1 MTTRLP
7 QEVYEELGFTHEQ
20 FEKAMAMV
28 QELGSN
34 RAADRAM
41 GLSSGTVA
49 RWARAWL
56 LASRALEENPQA
68 DPREILA
75 GLKLSRR
82 TNLSGSPDMSPLAG
96 MSEPDSP
103 EALEA
108 LQAFRRGAGLVQ
120 NPQAGP
126 QSANQ
131 TGQTQDSQDLAGA
144 ADLGT
149 SNTAQSP
156 GSPTGTTAPMT
167 GLLDGLSARPRRV
180 QRLGASDPPTIPR
193 SLTGATDSAIPTR
206 GDERLGS
213 FNENVAD
220 RSSNDR
226 VGSPNGAS
234 LIDSGLIASLQAS
247 VDAIGRDLLKPD
259 AMAGLIDQ
267 VRRDIADLAQLTQQG
282 LASNDQQALTTQQRL
297 EALAQS
303 LGALSEM
310 SAQWARFDNQ
320 FGEGLKASLE
330 PANAILQQVIAQHA
344 GFASQIQ
351 QLQEG
356 QRQGLEQTDPNLLAN
371 RVDALI
377 GQVDLLARAADL
389 GLVREQLAS
398 LQQLLQSA
406 PLASSGGQLSSLG
419 NDSAQVQQL
428 VSAMDARLE
437 QHWASIQ
444 TRLEQIYA
452 QGSDSGAGL
461 RNELASKH
469 QVEMLRTELPA
480 QFSTLN
486 VRLEAMLNQQ
496 ADEIRLHARV
506 PAAVTE
512 RLQSQL
518 SDLSY
523 SIGRLL
529 DKGQDEAQ
537 AIIQETRQ
545 IFGETRQMLGDTKAR
560 VDQSRVEIDQ
570 HLNQIG
576 AQVNENLSQLGG
588 QFTQGLV
595 DVGRQIEQFDQRID
609 AAISAGLGQTQSL
622 FVETRSLFESSQ
634 RLIVERTADL
644 GLAREQINALQAL
657 LEQAAATAPR
667 ADDVHA
673 MQGRLQALDQQF
685 SQQIQQLAQLILER
699 SDAESLRGNQLQIAL
714 GGSIAAS
721 AQDLQSKVE
730 ESQSR
735 FGNALA
741 QTSQELLSRIEAL
754 GIQTSGGAEALSS
767 QVQRLDQQSASL
779 LSQLESRL
787 PETFGA
793 SFRDGL
799 DRLSGLVTSLIER
812 SNTDVGT
819 LLAELRQVLE
829 SSRNLLIERTEV
841 LVPALDRLGDLGAG
855 LGQLQ
860 QRLVAIEQGGER
872 EVSEAGAWRDE
883 VRSLLGQTQGLIVER
898 TAALDSAQQQ
908 AGGLAQSLDDLALR
922 LEARFQAGQAQ
933 LQEGAS
939 RGQGEI
945 QRLLDANRALL
956 IDRSEVLSG
965 AMAQLNDLRVP
976 LSALEQRF
984 EVLSQAQER
993 GFEQL
998 DQSLLAQRDQV
1009 QRSSERIQ
1017 ETLGDVRGGVQSLQS
1032 SFSLAQGQLA
1042 SLQSAFAEAAALG
1055 PQGSELHAIRDQL
1068 AQLHDQLARETQSLS
1083 VSIERVQTGSREQFV
1098 DLRDEV
1104 ATRMQFDLLKEDLPA
1119 QFSELSARIE
1129 AWFRRQAER
1138 SVEAEMRLPE
1148 SIVGKI
1154 QNSWEGLTYSI
1165 AEVVRRGLGDS
1176 AQLFTE
1182 AKALL
1187 ESSKTLIDERTDL
1200 LSLGITDVGSQLSQM
1215 DQKLGGVADRISALL
1230 GYLQRGGGEKLAV
1243 LMRDAE
1249 QKGLRIEQEQREVA
1263 EQQSRLLK
1271 DLRSELGSR
1280 LEQIQAG
1287 LQQPVDLL
1295 RQGLSSSSDALRGV
1309 IATGL
1314 DSVAVQLSSHQQAAS
1329 ERLAKLLDDV
1339 SLTAI
1344 RIEQGQQREAT
1355 VLRSDMGNLAR
1366 EINSDLQHTR
1376 DALQTNLSHSLSEVR
1391 EISVLQQRSLS
1402 EILSQLQ
1409 EHTATLMQ
1417 SLSVSLEGLD
1427 KSFLNHIEKITGG
1440 QASMRE
1446 NFAELAKTSLA
1457 FRRSSEQLTSLSR
1470 SIGRIE
1476 RLASDVAGF
1485 GGQIQSL
1492 AQTAEKL
1499 QSDTRRSQQLEDQI
1513 VRLQASFQTFASS
1526 IARIDTLGPYIEQL
1540 HQESLKNVDFNAFLE
1555 SLDGRFQPLATQAY
1569 AEKSTK
1575 LIATDLGRLQQM
1587 SGALQTLIE
1596 QHLQRLQVLEITVS
1610 QQIAERIEEG
1620 IRQQSLLREDLLNRA
1635 AQQDDLLRLSISQLI
1650 QNLEKATSPL
1660 ARADLINQSI
1670 GQLKELQVGYQVQL
1684 EETSKQRQRE
1694 LVDLLQGGQESISTA
1709 QRDGLRQM
1717 LDAGQDRYNKLLQ
1730 LQNQLFEK
1738 QRDQHTQYHEVGQR
1752 TQQQWFDQAQTLIR
1766 RNHETLIGLAE
1777 SQHQQSELLERDL
1790 HEQIQSLQRQ
1800 HFTILKQLQDQ
1811 NHSQVQSLQNS
1822 LQEKTEQ
1829 LIRQLNADAQRSLSA
1844 EFNDVRQL
1852 QEQLTNAL
1860 TERFDQSL
1868 EQIVTRSERGFM
1880 QLEALQPL
1888 LDQLRTDML
1897 RPRHIEQVVADVRR
1911 ELESVPRNI
1920 DLQTL
1925 QDRLSA
1931 KFGMSKDQLGAAL
1944 VSVKDELSG
1953 LVESGNSRL
1962 FGISLVTEKLS
1973 ERSEAAMGKL
1983 DHLTAALE
1991 SVRTDTLRTRISD
2004 QNIGLE
2010 RVTNLVNALQER
2022 LGAGL
2027 DTVLDRVM
2035 GMLSQ
2040 QDKLAERTE
2049 DAQGR
2054 LQSLVSLAIEQA
2066 VSDIR
2071 RELYGVVRDSGLSA
2085 LEDRVRT
2092 AIGDLQDR
2100 LVPPSDMAAT
2110 QLNELRAHTDRLTE
2124 RVDQSLQRVDAVMG
2138 LSESMR
2144 AEALRPRHLDQA
2156 MSEMRREFGPL
2167 ARSNEIETVSERLR
2181 TLGLS
2186 SGKVE
2191 DQVTRIRAGLQ
2202 GLENAFSKLDVL
2214 SSQVEQSRAE
2224 SVKEQHIVEAVSVI
2238 RRDVE
2243 PLVKAGELSSMMVN
2257 TLLERL
2263 NSVSASNA
2271 KLEDRAQRLQSE
2283 VQMMHNEMSELRS
2296 MLSRIESKLER

>member
-56 LASRALEENPQA
+56 LASRALEENPQT

-82 TNLSGSPDMSPLAG
+82 TNPTGAPELSPLAG
-96 MSEPDSP
+96 MAEPDSP

-108 LQAFRRGAGLVQ
+108 LQAFRRGAGLAQ
-120 NPQAGP
+120 DAQAAGQAANLP
-126 QSANQ
+126 GQAQASPDSANP
-131 TGQTQDSQDLAGA
+131 TDAGA
-144 ADLGT
+144 SSTVGLPSST
-149 SNTAQSP
+149 SS
-156 GSPTGTTAPMT
+156 GSTPMA
-167 GLLDGLSARPRRV
+167 GLLDGLTARPRRV
-180 QRLGASDPPTIPR
+180 QRLGASDPPSIPR
-193 SLTGATDSAIPTR
+193 SLTGAAESMAPVLGDGRLTSFDEDASAR
-206 GDERLGS
+206 
-213 FNENVAD
+213 NN
-220 RSSNDR
+220 NDR
-226 VGSPNGAS
+226 TGVTNGAG
-234 LIDSGLIASLQAS
+234 LIDSSLIASLQAS
-247 VDAIGRDLLKPD
+247 VDAMGRDLLKPD
-259 AMAGLIDQ
+259 AMAILIDQ

-282 LASNDQQALTTQQRL
+282 LASNDQQALATQQGL
-297 EALAQS
+297 EALSQS
-303 LGALSEM
+303 LKALSDM
-310 SAQWARFDNQ
+310 SAQWARFDSQ

-330 PANAILQQVIAQHA
+330 PANAILQQVLAQHA
-344 GFASQIQ
+344 SFAEQIQ
-351 QLQEG
+351 QLQES
-356 QRQGLEQTDPNLLAN
+356 QHEGLQQTDPNLLAN
-371 RVDALI
+371 RVDALV

-406 PLASSGGQLSSLG
+406 PLESSGGQMSSLG
-419 NDSAQVQQL
+419 SDSAQVQQL

-437 QHWASIQ
+437 QHWTSIQ

-461 RNELASKH
+461 RSELASKH
-469 QVEMLRTELPA
+469 QVEMLRSELPA

-537 AIIQETRQ
+537 VIIQETRQ
-545 IFGETRQMLGDTKAR
+545 IFGETRQILGDTKAR
-560 VDQSRVEIDQ
+560 VDQSQAAIDQ

-576 AQVNENLSQLGG
+576 AQVTDN
-588 QFTQGLV
+588 
-595 DVGRQIEQFDQRID
+595 
-609 AAISAGLGQTQSL
+609 
-622 FVETRSLFESSQ
+622 
-634 RLIVERTADL
+634 
-644 GLAREQINALQAL
+644 INALQAL
-657 LEQAAATAPR
+657 LREASENAPR
-667 ADDVHA
+667 ADDLRSMEVS
-673 MQGRLQALDQQF
+673 LQAIGQEF
-685 SQQIQQLAQLILER
+685 ASQIQQLAQLIVER
-699 SDAESLRGNQLQIAL
+699 SEAESLRGNQLQIAL
-714 GGSIAAS
+714 GGSINAS
-721 AQDLQSKVE
+721 ALDLQERVE
-730 ESQSR
+730 ASQAKFSD
-735 FGNALA
+735 ALA
-741 QTSQELLSRIEAL
+741 LTGQELLSRIEAL
-754 GIQTSGGAEALSS
+754 GIQSSGGAEALSS
-767 QVQRLDQQSASL
+767 QIRQLEAQSASL
-779 LSQLESRL
+779 VLQLESRL

-793 SFRDGL
+793 SFQGGL
-799 DRLSGLVTSLIER
+799 DRLSR
-812 SNTDVGT
+812 SNGDLAA
-819 LLAELRQVLE
+819 LLTELKQSLE
-829 SSRNLLIERTEV
+829 NSRNLLIERTEV
-841 LVPALDRLGDLGAG
+841 LSPVLDQIGGLGSG

-860 QRLVAIEQGGER
+860 QRLVSIEQGGER
-872 EVSEAGAWRDE
+872 DASEAIAWRDE
-883 VRSLLGQTQGLIVER
+883 VRLLLGQTRGLIVER

-908 AGGLAQSLDDLALR
+908 AGGLAQTLADLVKG
-922 LEARFQAGQAQ
+922 LEARFLAGQTQIQAGASEAQA
-933 LQEGAS
+933 EV
-939 RGQGEI
+939 R
-945 QRLLDANRALL
+945 RLIEANRALL
-956 IDRSEVLSG
+956 LDRSEVLAG

-976 LSALEQRF
+976 LGTLEQRF
-984 EVLSQAQER
+984 DALSQAQTKGFEQLDQSQTSGFEALSQAQAKGFEQLDQSQAR

-998 DQSLLAQRDQV
+998 DQSLTVQSERAQQ
-1009 QRSSERIQ
+1009 SSERIQ
-1017 ETLGDVRGGVQSLQS
+1017 DVLGDVRGGVISLQS
-1032 SFSLAQGQLA
+1032 SYNLAQGQLA
-1042 SLQSAFAEAAALG
+1042 SLQSAIAEAAALG
-1055 PQGSELHAIRDQL
+1055 PQGSELHSIREQLDQL
-1068 AQLHDQLARETQSLS
+1068 QHQLARESQTIS
-1083 VSIERVQTGSREQFV
+1083 VSLERAQAGSREQLNE
-1098 DLRDEV
+1098 LRDEL
-1104 ATRMQFDLLKEDLPA
+1104 ASRMQFDLLKDDLPA

-1138 SVEAEMRLPE
+1138 SVEAEMRLPD

-1154 QNSWEGLTYSI
+1154 QNSWEGLTFSV

-1187 ESSKTLIDERTDL
+1187 ESSKSLIDERTDL

-1263 EQQSRLLK
+1263 EQQSRLLR
-1271 DLRSELGSR
+1271 DLKTELGSR

-1314 DSVAVQLSSHQQAAS
+1314 DSVAVQLAGHQQLAS
-1329 ERLAKLLDDV
+1329 ERLTKLLDDV

-1376 DALQTNLSHSLSEVR
+1376 DALQTNLAHSLSEVR

-1409 EHTATLMQ
+1409 EQTATLLQ
-1417 SLSVSLEGLD
+1417 SLTVSLEGLD
-1427 KSFLNHIEKITGG
+1427 KNFLNHIEKITGG

-1499 QSDTRRSQQLEDQI
+1499 QSDSRRSQQLEDQI

-1540 HQESLKNVDFNAFLE
+1540 HQESLKNVDFNAFIE
-1555 SLDGRFQPLATQAY
+1555 SLDARFQPLSTQAY

-1670 GQLKELQVGYQVQL
+1670 NQLKELQVGYQVQL
-1684 EETSKQRQRE
+1684 EETTKQRQRE
-1694 LVDLLQGGQESISTA
+1694 LVDLLQGGHESLSTG
-1709 QRDGLRQM
+1709 QREGLRQV

-1738 QRDQHTQYHEVGQR
+1738 QRDQQTQYHEVGQR
-1752 TQQQWFDQAQTLIR
+1752 SQQQWFEQAQTLIR
-1766 RNHETLIGLAE
+1766 RNHETLIGLSE

-1811 NHSQVQSLQNS
+1811 NHTQVQSLQNS

-1925 QDRLSA
+1925 QDRMSA
-1931 KFGMSKDQLGAAL
+1931 KFGMSKDQLGSAL
-1944 VSVKDELSG
+1944 ISVKDELSG

-2085 LEDRVRT
+2085 LEDRMRT

-2144 AEALRPRHLDQA
+2144 AEALKPRHLDQA

-2186 SGKVE
+2186 TGKVE

-2283 VQMMHNEMSELRS
+2283 IQMMHSEMSELRS

>member
-7 QEVYEELGFTHEQ
+7 QEIYEELGFTHEQ
-20 FEKAMAMV
+20 FENAMAMV

-82 TNLSGSPDMSPLAG
+82 SALGSFSEASNPAG
-96 MSEPDSP
+96 MADPDSP
-103 EALEA
+103 EAMEA
-108 LQAFRRGAGLVQ
+108 LQAFRRGAGLAPSASSPSAAPGSSSTTGTNVAGSGEAESNSAPTA
-120 NPQAGP
+120 NPQFSSSPMPAVGP
-126 QSANQ
+126 S
-131 TGQTQDSQDLAGA
+131 
-144 ADLGT
+144 
-149 SNTAQSP
+149 
-156 GSPTGTTAPMT
+156 GSVPMG
-167 GLLDGLSARPRRV
+167 GLLDGLSARTRRT
-180 QRLGASDPPTIPR
+180 QRVGAEPPIIPR
-193 SLTGATDSAIPTR
+193 SLAGQVEASASTGAEGFGVIRDSLATR
-206 GDERLGS
+206 E
-213 FNENVAD
+213 
-220 RSSNDR
+220 SSTRQGEVSN
-226 VGSPNGAS
+226 
-234 LIDSGLIASLQAS
+234 IDPAMLTSLQAS

-259 AMAGLIDQ
+259 AVAGLVDQ
-267 VRRDIADLAQLTQQG
+267 VRHDIAELSQLTQQG
-282 LASNDQQALTTQQRL
+282 LASNDQQAITTQQRL

-303 LGALSEM
+303 LQALTQLTAKW
-310 SAQWARFDNQ
+310 SAFDGQ
-320 FGEGLKASLE
+320 FGEGLKSSLE
-330 PANAILQQVIAQHA
+330 PANAMLRQVIEQYA

-351 QLQEG
+351 QIQEA
-356 QRQGLEQTDPNLLAN
+356 QRQGIQQSDPDLLAS
-371 RVDALI
+371 RVESLL

-389 GLVREQLAS
+389 GLVREQLAN

-406 PLASSGGQLSSLG
+406 TLASSGGQASALG
-419 NDSAQVQQL
+419 SESVQVQQL
-428 VSAMDARLE
+428 VATMDARLE

-452 QGSDSGAGL
+452 QGSDSGASL

-469 QVEMLRTELPA
+469 QVEMLRGELPA

-537 AIIQETRQ
+537 AVILETRQ
-545 IFGETRQMLGDTKAR
+545 IFGETRQILSDTQSR
-560 VDQSRVEIDQ
+560 VDQSRTEIEQRLGQISSQVDSRVGAAIEAG
-570 HLNQIG
+570 LNQ
-576 AQVNENLSQLGG
+576 SQAL
-588 QFTQGLV
+588 L
-595 DVGRQIEQFDQRID
+595 
-609 AAISAGLGQTQSL
+609 L
-622 FVETRSLFESSQ
+622 ETRSLFEASQ

-644 GLAREQINALQAL
+644 GLAREQINALQGL
-657 LEQAAATAPR
+657 LQEAAASAPKADEFR
-667 ADDVHA
+667 AVEHHL
-673 MQGRLQALDQQF
+673 RALDENL
-685 SQQIQQLAQLILER
+685 SQQIQQFAQLISTGSESELIRIDKLEAAVGGAIVATANELQQRLEDSHASFSKVIDLANRDLIGQIEILSTR
-699 SDAESLRGNQLQIAL
+699 SA
-714 GGSIAAS
+714 AAS
-721 AQDLQSKVE
+721 D
-730 ESQSR
+730 
-735 FGNALA
+735 G
-741 QTSQELLSRIEAL
+741 
-754 GIQTSGGAEALSS
+754 LSS
-767 QVQRLDQQSASL
+767 QISRLEEQSANL
-779 LSQLESRL
+779 LVHLETRL
-787 PETFGA
+787 PGSFIATFQE
-793 SFRDGL
+793 SL
-799 DRLSGLVTSLIER
+799 ERLSALVSSLVER
-812 SNTDVGT
+812 GSSDIAV
-819 LLAELRQVLE
+819 LLGELKQILE
-829 SSRNLLIERTEV
+829 DGRNLLIERTEV
-841 LVPALDRLGDLGAG
+841 FVPALEKLGSLDSGLHELRERLL
-855 LGQLQ
+855 
-860 QRLVAIEQGGER
+860 AIERSGVQGA
-872 EVSEAGAWRDE
+872 SEANTWRDE
-883 VRSLLGQTQGLIVER
+883 VRALLGQTQGIIVER
-898 TAALDSAQQQ
+898 IAALDSAQQQ
-908 AGGLAQSLDDLALR
+908 SGGLAEKLAELAVN
-922 LEARFQAGQAQ
+922 LEVSFQTGQAKIQ
-933 LQEGAS
+933 DETAQGQAS
-939 RGQGEI
+939 IRH
-945 QRLLDANRALL
+945 LLEDNRALL
-956 IDRSEVLSG
+956 IDRSEVLAAG
-965 AMAQLNDLRVP
+965 IAKLNDMGVP
-976 LSALEQRF
+976 LAALEQRF
-984 EVLSQAQER
+984 EKLSQVSEQGLER
-993 GFEQL
+993 L
-998 DQSLLAQRDQV
+998 DQSLRAWSDGASKSADQMHDA
-1009 QRSSERIQ
+1009 I
-1017 ETLGDVRGGVQSLQS
+1017 GDVRGHVQTLHA
-1032 SFSLAQGQLA
+1032 SFAQAQGQLA
-1042 SLQSAFAEAAALG
+1042 SLQSAFSEAAALG
-1055 PQGSELHAIRDQL
+1055 PQASELEGIRDQI
-1068 AQLHDQLARETQSLS
+1068 AKFNHQLLGEAESIKMAVQRVHADARADIADFRQ
-1083 VSIERVQTGSREQFV
+1083 V
-1098 DLRDEV
+1098 V
-1104 ATRMQFDLLKEDLPA
+1104 ATRSQLDLLRDDLPA
-1119 QFSELSARIE
+1119 QFLELSGRIDS
-1129 AWFRRQAER
+1129 WFRKQAER
-1138 SVEAEMRLPE
+1138 QLELDAQLPDN
-1148 SIVGKI
+1148 IIGKI
-1154 QNSWEGLTYSI
+1154 QHSWDGLTYSI
-1165 AEVVRRGLGDS
+1165 AEVVRRGLGDTT
-1176 AQLFTE
+1176 QLFGE
-1182 AKALL
+1182 AKELL
-1187 ESSKTLIDERTDL
+1187 ERSKTLMDERTDL

-1230 GYLQRGGGEKLAV
+1230 GYLQRGGGEKLAA

-1249 QKGLRIEQEQREVA
+1249 QKGLRVEQEQREVA
-1263 EQQSRLLK
+1263 EQQTRLLR
-1271 DLRSELGSR
+1271 DLRVELGSR
-1280 LEQIQAG
+1280 LEQINAG
-1287 LQQPVDLL
+1287 LQQPVELL
-1295 RQGLSSSSDALRGV
+1295 RQGLSSSADAMRGV
-1309 IATGL
+1309 IASGM
-1314 DSVAVQLSSHQQAAS
+1314 DSIAVQLTSQQQAAS
-1329 ERLAKLLDDV
+1329 DRIAKLLDDV

-1366 EINSDLQHTR
+1366 EINADLKQTR
-1376 DALQTNLSHSLSEVR
+1376 DALQVNLSNSLSEVR
-1391 EISVLQQRSLS
+1391 EFSVLQQRSLA

-1409 EHTATLMQ
+1409 EQTATLMQ

-1476 RLASDVAGF
+1476 RLAGDVAGF

-1540 HQESLKNVDFNAFLE
+1540 HQESLKQVDFNAFLE
-1555 SLDGRFQPLATQAY
+1555 TLDARFQPLATQAY

-1587 SGALQTLIE
+1587 SGALQNLIE

-1620 IRQQSLLREDLLNRA
+1620 IRQQTLLREDLLNRA
-1635 AQQDDLLRLSISQLI
+1635 AQQDDLLRLSVSQLI

-1660 ARADLINQSI
+1660 ARAELINQSI
-1670 GQLKELQVGYQVQL
+1670 NQLKELQVNYQVQV
-1684 EETSKQRQRE
+1684 EETTKQRQRE
-1694 LVDLLQGGQESISTA
+1694 LVDLVQNGQELLSSA
-1709 QRDGLRQM
+1709 QRDGLRQV
-1717 LDAGQDRYNKLLQ
+1717 LDAGQDRYNKILQ
-1730 LQNQLFEK
+1730 LQTQLFEK
-1738 QRDQHTQYHEVGQR
+1738 QRDQQTQYHEIGQR
-1752 TQQQWFDQAQTLIR
+1752 SQQQWFDQAQTLIR
-1766 RNHETLIGLAE
+1766 RNHETLLSLTE

-1811 NHSQVQSLQNS
+1811 NHNQVQSLQNS

-1844 EFNDVRQL
+1844 EFNDVRQV

-1868 EQIVTRSERGFM
+1868 EQIVSRSERGFM

-1944 VSVKDELSG
+1944 ISVKDELSG

-2035 GMLSQ
+2035 GMLTQ

-2071 RELYGVVRDSGLSA
+2071 RELHGVVRDSGLSA

-2092 AIGDLQDR
+2092 AIGDLHDR
-2100 LVPPSDMAAT
+2100 LVQPSDMAAT
-2110 QLNELRAHTDRLTE
+2110 QLNELRANTDRLND
-2124 RVDQSLQRVDAVMG
+2124 RIDQNLQRVDAMMG

-2156 MSEMRREFGPL
+2156 MSELRREFGPL
-2167 ARSNEIETVSERLR
+2167 ARSNEIESVSERLR

-2191 DQVTRIRAGLQ
+2191 DQVTRIRAGFQ
-2202 GLENAFSKLDVL
+2202 SLESTFAKLDVL
-2214 SSQVEQSRAE
+2214 SSQVEQTRAE
-2224 SVKEQHIVEAVSVI
+2224 SVKEQHIVEAVAVI

-2263 NSVSASNA
+2263 NAVSSSSA

-2283 VQMMHNEMSELRS
+2283 MQMMHNEMSELRS
-2296 MLSRIESKLER
+2296 ILSRIESKLER

>member
-1 MTTRLP
+1 M
-7 QEVYEELGFTHEQ
+7 
-20 FEKAMAMV
+20 
-28 QELGSN
+28 
-34 RAADRAM
+34 
-41 GLSSGTVA
+41 
-49 RWARAWL
+49 
-56 LASRALEENPQA
+56 
-68 DPREILA
+68 
-75 GLKLSRR
+75 
-82 TNLSGSPDMSPLAG
+82 
-96 MSEPDSP
+96 
-103 EALEA
+103 
-108 LQAFRRGAGLVQ
+108 
-120 NPQAGP
+120 
-126 QSANQ
+126 
-131 TGQTQDSQDLAGA
+131 
-144 ADLGT
+144 
-149 SNTAQSP
+149 
-156 GSPTGTTAPMT
+156 
-167 GLLDGLSARPRRV
+167 
-180 QRLGASDPPTIPR
+180 
-193 SLTGATDSAIPTR
+193 LT
-206 GDERLGS
+206 
-213 FNENVAD
+213 
-220 RSSNDR
+220 
-226 VGSPNGAS
+226 
-234 LIDSGLIASLQAS
+234 SLQAS

-259 AMAGLIDQ
+259 AVAGLVDQ
-267 VRRDIADLAQLTQQG
+267 VRRDIAELSQLTQQG
-282 LASNDQQALTTQQRL
+282 LASNDQQAITTQQRL

-303 LGALSEM
+303 LQALSQLTAKW
-310 SAQWARFDNQ
+310 SAFDGQ
-320 FGEGLKASLE
+320 FGEGLKSSLE
-330 PANAILQQVIAQHA
+330 PANAMLRQVIEQYA

-351 QLQEG
+351 QIQEA
-356 QRQGLEQTDPNLLAN
+356 QRQGIKQSDPDLLAS
-371 RVDALI
+371 RVESLL

-389 GLVREQLAS
+389 GLVREQLAN

-406 PLASSGGQLSSLG
+406 TLASSGGQASALG
-419 NDSAQVQQL
+419 SESVQVQQL
-428 VSAMDARLE
+428 VATMDARLE

-452 QGSDSGAGL
+452 QGSDSGASL

-469 QVEMLRTELPA
+469 QVEMLRGELPA

-537 AIIQETRQ
+537 AVILETRQ
-545 IFGETRQMLGDTKAR
+545 IFGETRQILSDTQSR
-560 VDQSRVEIDQ
+560 VDQSRTEIEQRLGQISSQVDSRVGAAIEAG
-570 HLNQIG
+570 LNQ
-576 AQVNENLSQLGG
+576 SQAL
-588 QFTQGLV
+588 L
-595 DVGRQIEQFDQRID
+595 
-609 AAISAGLGQTQSL
+609 L
-622 FVETRSLFESSQ
+622 ETRSLFEASQ

-644 GLAREQINALQAL
+644 GLAREQINALQGL
-657 LEQAAATAPR
+657 LQEAAASAPKADEFR
-667 ADDVHA
+667 AVEHHL
-673 MQGRLQALDQQF
+673 RALDVNL
-685 SQQIQQLAQLILER
+685 SQQIQQF
-699 SDAESLRGNQLQIAL
+699 N
-714 GGSIAAS
+714 
-721 AQDLQSKVE
+721 QDLLGQIEILSTKTIADSE
-730 ESQSR
+730 GLSSQI
-735 FGNALA
+735 
-741 QTSQELLSRIEAL
+741 SRIE
-754 GIQTSGGAEALSS
+754 E
-767 QVQRLDQQSASL
+767 QSANL
-779 LSQLESRL
+779 LVHLETRL
-787 PETFGA
+787 PGSFIATFQE
-793 SFRDGL
+793 SL
-799 DRLSGLVTSLIER
+799 ERLSALVSSLVER
-812 SNTDVGT
+812 GSADIAV
-819 LLAELRQVLE
+819 LLGELKQILE
-829 SSRNLLIERTEV
+829 DGRNLLIERTEV
-841 LVPALDRLGDLGAG
+841 FVPALEKLGSLDSGLHELRERLL
-855 LGQLQ
+855 
-860 QRLVAIEQGGER
+860 AIERSGVQGA
-872 EVSEAGAWRDE
+872 SEANTWRDE
-883 VRSLLGQTQGLIVER
+883 VRALLGQTQGIIVER
-898 TAALDSAQQQ
+898 IAALDSAQQQ
-908 AGGLAQSLDDLALR
+908 SGGLAEKLAELAVN
-922 LEARFQAGQAQ
+922 LEASFQTGQTKIQDETAQGQA
-933 LQEGAS
+933 S
-939 RGQGEI
+939 IRH
-945 QRLLDANRALL
+945 LLEDNRALL
-956 IDRSEVLSG
+956 IDRSEVLAAG
-965 AMAQLNDLRVP
+965 IAKLNDMGVP
-976 LSALEQRF
+976 LAALEQRF
-984 EVLSQAQER
+984 EKLSQVSEQGLER
-993 GFEQL
+993 L
-998 DQSLLAQRDQV
+998 DQSLRAWSDGASKSADQMHDA
-1009 QRSSERIQ
+1009 I
-1017 ETLGDVRGGVQSLQS
+1017 GDVRGHVQTLHA
-1032 SFSLAQGQLA
+1032 SFAQAQGQLA
-1042 SLQSAFAEAAALG
+1042 SLQSAFSEAAALG
-1055 PQGSELHAIRDQL
+1055 PQASELEGIRDQI
-1068 AQLHDQLARETQSLS
+1068 AKFNHQLLGEAESIKMAVQRVHADARADIADFRQ
-1083 VSIERVQTGSREQFV
+1083 V
-1098 DLRDEV
+1098 V
-1104 ATRMQFDLLKEDLPA
+1104 ATRSQLDLLRDDLPA
-1119 QFSELSARIE
+1119 QFLELSGRIDS
-1129 AWFRRQAER
+1129 WFRKQAER
-1138 SVEAEMRLPE
+1138 QLELDAQLPDN
-1148 SIVGKI
+1148 IIGKI
-1154 QNSWEGLTYSI
+1154 QHSWDGLTYSI

-1176 AQLFTE
+1176 TQLFGE
-1182 AKALL
+1182 AKELL
-1187 ESSKTLIDERTDL
+1187 ERSKTLMDERTDL

-1230 GYLQRGGGEKLAV
+1230 GYLQRGGGEKLAA

-1249 QKGLRIEQEQREVA
+1249 QKGLRVEQEQREVA
-1263 EQQSRLLK
+1263 EQQTRLLR
-1271 DLRSELGSR
+1271 DLRVELGSR
-1280 LEQIQAG
+1280 LEQINAG
-1287 LQQPVDLL
+1287 LQQPVELL
-1295 RQGLSSSSDALRGV
+1295 RQGLSSSADAMRGV
-1309 IATGL
+1309 IASGM
-1314 DSVAVQLSSHQQAAS
+1314 DSIAVQLTSQQQAAS
-1329 ERLAKLLDDV
+1329 DRIAKLLDDV

-1355 VLRSDMGNLAR
+1355 VLRSDMGSLAR
-1366 EINSDLQHTR
+1366 EINADLQQTR
-1376 DALQTNLSHSLSEVR
+1376 DALQVNLSNSLSEVR
-1391 EISVLQQRSLS
+1391 EFSVLQQRSLA

-1409 EHTATLMQ
+1409 EQTATLMQ

-1476 RLASDVAGF
+1476 RLAGDVAGF

-1540 HQESLKNVDFNAFLE
+1540 HQESLKQVDFNAFLE
-1555 SLDGRFQPLATQAY
+1555 TLDARFQPLATQAY

-1587 SGALQTLIE
+1587 SGALQNLIE

-1620 IRQQSLLREDLLNRA
+1620 IRQQTLLREDLLNRA
-1635 AQQDDLLRLSISQLI
+1635 AQQDDLLRLSVSQLI

-1660 ARADLINQSI
+1660 ARAELINQSI
-1670 GQLKELQVGYQVQL
+1670 NQLKELQVNYQVQV
-1684 EETSKQRQRE
+1684 EETTKQRQRE
-1694 LVDLLQGGQESISTA
+1694 LVDLVQNGQELLSSA
-1709 QRDGLRQM
+1709 QRDGLRQV
-1717 LDAGQDRYNKLLQ
+1717 LDAGQDRYNKILQ
-1730 LQNQLFEK
+1730 LQTQLFEK
-1738 QRDQHTQYHEVGQR
+1738 QRDQQTQYHEIGQR
-1752 TQQQWFDQAQTLIR
+1752 SQQQWFDQAQTLIR
-1766 RNHETLIGLAE
+1766 RNHETLLSLTE

-1811 NHSQVQSLQNS
+1811 NHNQVQSLQNS

-1844 EFNDVRQL
+1844 EFNDVRQV

-1868 EQIVTRSERGFM
+1868 EQIVSRSERGFM

-1944 VSVKDELSG
+1944 ISVKDELSG

-2035 GMLSQ
+2035 GMLTQ

-2071 RELYGVVRDSGLSA
+2071 RELHGVVRDSGLSA

-2092 AIGDLQDR
+2092 AIGDLHDR
-2100 LVPPSDMAAT
+2100 LVQPSDMAAT
-2110 QLNELRAHTDRLTE
+2110 QLNELRANTDRLND
-2124 RVDQSLQRVDAVMG
+2124 RIDQNLQRVDAMMG

-2156 MSEMRREFGPL
+2156 MSELRREFGPL
-2167 ARSNEIETVSERLR
+2167 ARSNEIESVSERLR

-2191 DQVTRIRAGLQ
+2191 DQVTRIRAGFQ
-2202 GLENAFSKLDVL
+2202 SLESTFAKLDVL
-2214 SSQVEQSRAE
+2214 SSQVEQTRAE
-2224 SVKEQHIVEAVSVI
+2224 SVKEQHIVEAVAVI

-2263 NSVSASNA
+2263 NAVSSSSA

-2283 VQMMHNEMSELRS
+2283 MQMMHNEMSELRS
-2296 MLSRIESKLER
+2296 ILSRIESKLER

>member
-56 LASRALEENPQA
+56 LASRALEENPQT

-82 TNLSGSPDMSPLAG
+82 TNPTGAPELSPLAG
-96 MSEPDSP
+96 MAEPDSP

-108 LQAFRRGAGLVQ
+108 LQAFRRGAGLAQ
-120 NPQAGP
+120 DAQAAGQAANLP
-126 QSANQ
+126 GQAQASPDSANP
-131 TGQTQDSQDLAGA
+131 TDAGA
-144 ADLGT
+144 SSTVGLPSST
-149 SNTAQSP
+149 SS
-156 GSPTGTTAPMT
+156 GSTPMA
-167 GLLDGLSARPRRV
+167 GLLDGLTARPRRV
-180 QRLGASDPPTIPR
+180 QRLGASDPPSIPR
-193 SLTGATDSAIPTR
+193 SLTGAAESMAPVLGDGRLTSFDEDASAR
-206 GDERLGS
+206 
-213 FNENVAD
+213 NN
-220 RSSNDR
+220 NDR
-226 VGSPNGAS
+226 TGVTNGAG
-234 LIDSGLIASLQAS
+234 LIDSSLIASLQAS
-247 VDAIGRDLLKPD
+247 VDAMGRDLLKPD
-259 AMAGLIDQ
+259 AMAILIDQ

-282 LASNDQQALTTQQRL
+282 LASNDQQAMATQKGL
-297 EALAQS
+297 EALSQS
-303 LGALSEM
+303 LKALSDM
-310 SAQWARFDNQ
+310 SAQWARFDSQ

-330 PANAILQQVIAQHA
+330 PANAILQQVLAQHA
-344 GFASQIQ
+344 SFAEQIQ
-351 QLQEG
+351 QLQES
-356 QRQGLEQTDPNLLAN
+356 QHEGLQQTDPNLLAN
-371 RVDALI
+371 RVDALV

-406 PLASSGGQLSSLG
+406 PLESSGGQMSSLG
-419 NDSAQVQQL
+419 SDSAQVQQL

-437 QHWASIQ
+437 QHWTSIQ

-461 RNELASKH
+461 RSELASKH
-469 QVEMLRTELPA
+469 QVEMLRSELPA

-537 AIIQETRQ
+537 VIIQETRQ
-545 IFGETRQMLGDTKAR
+545 IFGETRQILGDTKAR
-560 VDQSRVEIDQ
+560 VDQSQAAIDQ

-576 AQVNENLSQLGG
+576 AQVTDN
-588 QFTQGLV
+588 
-595 DVGRQIEQFDQRID
+595 
-609 AAISAGLGQTQSL
+609 
-622 FVETRSLFESSQ
+622 
-634 RLIVERTADL
+634 
-644 GLAREQINALQAL
+644 INALQAL
-657 LEQAAATAPR
+657 LREASENAPR
-667 ADDVHA
+667 ADDLRSMEVS
-673 MQGRLQALDQQF
+673 LQAIGQEF
-685 SQQIQQLAQLILER
+685 ASQIQQLAQLIVER
-699 SDAESLRGNQLQIAL
+699 SEAESLRGNQLQIAL
-714 GGSIAAS
+714 GGSINAS
-721 AQDLQSKVE
+721 ALDLQERVE
-730 ESQSR
+730 ASQAKFSD
-735 FGNALA
+735 ALA
-741 QTSQELLSRIEAL
+741 LTGQELLSRIEAL
-754 GIQTSGGAEALSS
+754 GIQSSGGAEALSS
-767 QVQRLDQQSASL
+767 QIRQLEAQSASL
-779 LSQLESRL
+779 VLQLESRL

-793 SFRDGL
+793 SFQGGL
-799 DRLSGLVTSLIER
+799 DRLSGLVSTLFER
-812 SNTDVGT
+812 SNGDLAA
-819 LLAELRQVLE
+819 LLTELKQSLE
-829 SSRNLLIERTEV
+829 NSRNLLIERTEV
-841 LVPALDRLGDLGAG
+841 LSPVLDQIGGLGSG

-860 QRLVAIEQGGER
+860 QRLVSIEQGGER
-872 EVSEAGAWRDE
+872 DASEAIAWRDE
-883 VRSLLGQTQGLIVER
+883 VRLLLGQTRGLIVER

-908 AGGLAQSLDDLALR
+908 AGGLAQTLADLVKG
-922 LEARFQAGQAQ
+922 LEARFLAGQTQIQAGASEAQA
-933 LQEGAS
+933 EV
-939 RGQGEI
+939 R
-945 QRLLDANRALL
+945 RLIEANRALL
-956 IDRSEVLSG
+956 LDRSEVLAG

-976 LSALEQRF
+976 LGTLEQRF
-984 EVLSQAQER
+984 DALSQAQAKGFEQLDQSQTSGFEALSQAQAKGFEQLDQSQAR

-998 DQSLLAQRDQV
+998 DQSLTVQSERAQQ
-1009 QRSSERIQ
+1009 SSERIQ
-1017 ETLGDVRGGVQSLQS
+1017 DVLGDVRGGVISLQS
-1032 SFSLAQGQLA
+1032 SYNLAQGQLA
-1042 SLQSAFAEAAALG
+1042 SLQSAIAEAAALG
-1055 PQGSELHAIRDQL
+1055 PQGSELHSIREQLDQL
-1068 AQLHDQLARETQSLS
+1068 QHQLARESQTIS
-1083 VSIERVQTGSREQFV
+1083 VSLERAQAGSREQLNE
-1098 DLRDEV
+1098 LRDEL
-1104 ATRMQFDLLKEDLPA
+1104 ASRMQFDLLKDDLPA

-1138 SVEAEMRLPE
+1138 SVEAEMRLPD

-1154 QNSWEGLTYSI
+1154 QNSWEGLTFSV

-1187 ESSKTLIDERTDL
+1187 ESSKSLIDERTDL

-1263 EQQSRLLK
+1263 EQQSRLLR
-1271 DLRSELGSR
+1271 DLKTELGSR

-1314 DSVAVQLSSHQQAAS
+1314 DSVAVQLAGHQQLAS
-1329 ERLAKLLDDV
+1329 ERLTKLLDDV

-1376 DALQTNLSHSLSEVR
+1376 DALQTNLAHSLSEVR

-1409 EHTATLMQ
+1409 EQTATLLQ
-1417 SLSVSLEGLD
+1417 SLTVSLEGLD
-1427 KSFLNHIEKITGG
+1427 KNFLNHIEKITGG

-1499 QSDTRRSQQLEDQI
+1499 QSDSRRSQQLEDQI

-1540 HQESLKNVDFNAFLE
+1540 HQESLKNVDFNAFIE
-1555 SLDGRFQPLATQAY
+1555 SLDARFQPLSTQAY

-1670 GQLKELQVGYQVQL
+1670 NQLKELQVGYQVQL
-1684 EETSKQRQRE
+1684 EETTKQRQRE
-1694 LVDLLQGGQESISTA
+1694 LVDLLQGGHESLSTG
-1709 QRDGLRQM
+1709 QREGLRQV

-1738 QRDQHTQYHEVGQR
+1738 QRDQQTQYHEVGQR
-1752 TQQQWFDQAQTLIR
+1752 SQQQWFEQAQTLIR
-1766 RNHETLIGLAE
+1766 RNHETLIGLSE

-1811 NHSQVQSLQNS
+1811 NHTQVQSLQNS

-1925 QDRLSA
+1925 QDRMSA
-1931 KFGMSKDQLGAAL
+1931 KFGMSKDQLGSAL
-1944 VSVKDELSG
+1944 ISVKDELSG

-2085 LEDRVRT
+2085 LEDRMRT

-2144 AEALRPRHLDQA
+2144 AEALKPRHLDQA

-2186 SGKVE
+2186 TGKVE

-2283 VQMMHNEMSELRS
+2283 IQMMHSEMSELRS

>member
-7 QEVYEELGFTHEQ
+7 QEIYEELGFTHEQ
-20 FEKAMAMV
+20 FENAMAMV

-82 TNLSGSPDMSPLAG
+82 SALGSLSEASNPAG
-96 MSEPDSP
+96 MADPDSP
-103 EALEA
+103 EAMEA
-108 LQAFRRGAGLVQ
+108 LQAFRRGAGLAPSASSPSAAPGSSSTTGTNVAGSGEAESNSAPTA
-120 NPQAGP
+120 NPQFSSSPMPAVGP
-126 QSANQ
+126 S
-131 TGQTQDSQDLAGA
+131 
-144 ADLGT
+144 
-149 SNTAQSP
+149 
-156 GSPTGTTAPMT
+156 GSVPMG
-167 GLLDGLSARPRRV
+167 GLLDGLSARTRRT
-180 QRLGASDPPTIPR
+180 QRVGAEPPIIPR
-193 SLTGATDSAIPTR
+193 SLAGQAEASASTGAEGFGVLRDSLATR
-206 GDERLGS
+206 E
-213 FNENVAD
+213 
-220 RSSNDR
+220 SSTRQGEVSN
-226 VGSPNGAS
+226 
-234 LIDSGLIASLQAS
+234 IDPAMLTSLQAS

-259 AMAGLIDQ
+259 AVAGLVDQ
-267 VRRDIADLAQLTQQG
+267 VRRDIAELSQLTQQG
-282 LASNDQQALTTQQRL
+282 LASNDQQAITTQQRL

-303 LGALSEM
+303 LQALTQLTAKW
-310 SAQWARFDNQ
+310 SAFDGQ
-320 FGEGLKASLE
+320 FGEGLKSSLE
-330 PANAILQQVIAQHA
+330 PANAMLRQVIEQYA

-351 QLQEG
+351 QIQEA
-356 QRQGLEQTDPNLLAN
+356 QRQGIQQSDPDLLAS
-371 RVDALI
+371 RVESLL

-389 GLVREQLAS
+389 GLVREQLAN

-406 PLASSGGQLSSLG
+406 TLASSGGQASALG
-419 NDSAQVQQL
+419 SESVQVQQL
-428 VSAMDARLE
+428 VATMDARLE

-452 QGSDSGAGL
+452 QGSDSGASL

-469 QVEMLRTELPA
+469 QVEMLRGELPA

-537 AIIQETRQ
+537 AVILETRQ
-545 IFGETRQMLGDTKAR
+545 IFGETRQILSDTQSR
-560 VDQSRVEIDQ
+560 VDQSRTEIEQRLGQISSQVDSRVGAAIEAG
-570 HLNQIG
+570 LNQ
-576 AQVNENLSQLGG
+576 SQAL
-588 QFTQGLV
+588 L
-595 DVGRQIEQFDQRID
+595 
-609 AAISAGLGQTQSL
+609 L
-622 FVETRSLFESSQ
+622 ETRSLFEASQ

-644 GLAREQINALQAL
+644 GLAREQINALQGL
-657 LEQAAATAPR
+657 LQEAAASAPKADEFR
-667 ADDVHA
+667 AVEHHL
-673 MQGRLQALDQQF
+673 RALDENL
-685 SQQIQQLAQLILER
+685 SQQIQQFAQLISTGSESELIRIDKLEAAVGGAIVATANELQQRLEDSHASFSKVIDLANRDLIGQIEILSTR
-699 SDAESLRGNQLQIAL
+699 SA
-714 GGSIAAS
+714 AAS
-721 AQDLQSKVE
+721 D
-730 ESQSR
+730 
-735 FGNALA
+735 G
-741 QTSQELLSRIEAL
+741 
-754 GIQTSGGAEALSS
+754 LSS
-767 QVQRLDQQSASL
+767 QISRLEEQSANL
-779 LSQLESRL
+779 LVHLETRL
-787 PETFGA
+787 PGSFIATFQE
-793 SFRDGL
+793 SL
-799 DRLSGLVTSLIER
+799 ERLSALVSSLVER
-812 SNTDVGT
+812 GSSDIAV
-819 LLAELRQVLE
+819 LLGELKQILE
-829 SSRNLLIERTEV
+829 DGRNLLIERTEV
-841 LVPALDRLGDLGAG
+841 FVPALEKLGSLDSGLHELRERLL
-855 LGQLQ
+855 
-860 QRLVAIEQGGER
+860 AIERSGVQGA
-872 EVSEAGAWRDE
+872 SEANTWRDE
-883 VRSLLGQTQGLIVER
+883 VRALLGQTQGIIVER
-898 TAALDSAQQQ
+898 IAALDSAQQQ
-908 AGGLAQSLDDLALR
+908 SGGLAEKLAELAVN
-922 LEARFQAGQAQ
+922 LEASFQTGQTKIQDETAQGQA
-933 LQEGAS
+933 S
-939 RGQGEI
+939 IRH
-945 QRLLDANRALL
+945 LLEDNRALL
-956 IDRSEVLSG
+956 IDRSEVLAAG
-965 AMAQLNDLRVP
+965 IAKLNDMGVP
-976 LSALEQRF
+976 LAALEQRF
-984 EVLSQAQER
+984 EKLSQVSEQGLER
-993 GFEQL
+993 L
-998 DQSLLAQRDQV
+998 DQSLRAWSDGASKSADQMHDA
-1009 QRSSERIQ
+1009 I
-1017 ETLGDVRGGVQSLQS
+1017 GDVRGHVQTLHA
-1032 SFSLAQGQLA
+1032 SFAQAQGQLA
-1042 SLQSAFAEAAALG
+1042 SLQSAFSEAAALG
-1055 PQGSELHAIRDQL
+1055 PQASELEGIRDQI
-1068 AQLHDQLARETQSLS
+1068 AKFNHQLLGEAESIKMAVQRVHADARADIADFRQ
-1083 VSIERVQTGSREQFV
+1083 V
-1098 DLRDEV
+1098 V
-1104 ATRMQFDLLKEDLPA
+1104 ATRSQLDLLRDDLPA
-1119 QFSELSARIE
+1119 QFLELSGRIDS
-1129 AWFRRQAER
+1129 WFRKQAER
-1138 SVEAEMRLPE
+1138 QLELDAQLPDN
-1148 SIVGKI
+1148 IIGKI
-1154 QNSWEGLTYSI
+1154 QHSWDGLTYSI
-1165 AEVVRRGLGDS
+1165 AEVVRRGLGDTT
-1176 AQLFTE
+1176 QLFGE
-1182 AKALL
+1182 AKELL
-1187 ESSKTLIDERTDL
+1187 ERSKTLMDERTDL

-1230 GYLQRGGGEKLAV
+1230 GYLQRGGGEKLAA

-1249 QKGLRIEQEQREVA
+1249 QKGLRVEQEQREVA
-1263 EQQSRLLK
+1263 EQQTRLLR
-1271 DLRSELGSR
+1271 DLRVELGSR
-1280 LEQIQAG
+1280 LEQINAG
-1287 LQQPVDLL
+1287 LQQPVELL
-1295 RQGLSSSSDALRGV
+1295 RQGLSSSADAMRGV
-1309 IATGL
+1309 IASGM
-1314 DSVAVQLSSHQQAAS
+1314 DSIAVQLTSQQQAAS
-1329 ERLAKLLDDV
+1329 DRIAKLLDDV

-1355 VLRSDMGNLAR
+1355 VLRSDMGSLAR
-1366 EINSDLQHTR
+1366 EINADLQQTR
-1376 DALQTNLSHSLSEVR
+1376 DALQVNLSNSLSEVR
-1391 EISVLQQRSLS
+1391 EFSVLQQRSLA

-1409 EHTATLMQ
+1409 EQTATLMQ

-1476 RLASDVAGF
+1476 RLAGDVAGF

-1540 HQESLKNVDFNAFLE
+1540 HQESLKQVDFNAFLE
-1555 SLDGRFQPLATQAY
+1555 TLDARFQPLATQAY

-1587 SGALQTLIE
+1587 SGALQNLIE

-1620 IRQQSLLREDLLNRA
+1620 IRQQTLLREDLLNRA
-1635 AQQDDLLRLSISQLI
+1635 AQQDDLLRLSVSQLI

-1660 ARADLINQSI
+1660 ARAELINQSI
-1670 GQLKELQVGYQVQL
+1670 NQLKELQVNYQVQV
-1684 EETSKQRQRE
+1684 EETTKQRQRE
-1694 LVDLLQGGQESISTA
+1694 LVDLVQNGQELLSSA
-1709 QRDGLRQM
+1709 QRDGLRQV
-1717 LDAGQDRYNKLLQ
+1717 LDAGQDRYNKILQ
-1730 LQNQLFEK
+1730 LQTQLFEK
-1738 QRDQHTQYHEVGQR
+1738 QRDQQTQYHEIGQR
-1752 TQQQWFDQAQTLIR
+1752 SQQQWFDQAQTLIR
-1766 RNHETLIGLAE
+1766 RNHETLLSLTE

-1811 NHSQVQSLQNS
+1811 NHNQVQSLQNS

-1844 EFNDVRQL
+1844 EFNDVRQV

-1868 EQIVTRSERGFM
+1868 EQIVSRSERGFM

-1944 VSVKDELSG
+1944 ISVKDELSG

-2035 GMLSQ
+2035 GMLTQ

-2071 RELYGVVRDSGLSA
+2071 RELHGVVRDSGLSA

-2092 AIGDLQDR
+2092 AIGDLHDR
-2100 LVPPSDMAAT
+2100 LVQPSDMAAT
-2110 QLNELRAHTDRLTE
+2110 QLNELRANTDRLND
-2124 RVDQSLQRVDAVMG
+2124 RIDQNLQRVDAMMG

-2156 MSEMRREFGPL
+2156 MSELRREFGPL
-2167 ARSNEIETVSERLR
+2167 ARSNEIESVSERLR

-2191 DQVTRIRAGLQ
+2191 DQVTRIRAGFQ
-2202 GLENAFSKLDVL
+2202 SLESTFAKLDVL
-2214 SSQVEQSRAE
+2214 SSQVEQTRAE
-2224 SVKEQHIVEAVSVI
+2224 SVKEQHIVEAVAVI

-2263 NSVSASNA
+2263 NAVSSSSA

-2283 VQMMHNEMSELRS
+2283 MQMMHNEMSELRS
-2296 MLSRIESKLER
+2296 ILSRIESKLER

>member
-7 QEVYEELGFTHEQ
+7 QEIYEELGFTHEQ
-20 FEKAMAMV
+20 FENAMAMV

-82 TNLSGSPDMSPLAG
+82 SALGSLSEASNPAG
-96 MSEPDSP
+96 MADPDSP
-103 EALEA
+103 EAMEA
-108 LQAFRRGAGLVQ
+108 LQAFRRGAGLAPSASSPSAAPGSSSTTGTNVAGSGEAESNSAPTA
-120 NPQAGP
+120 NPQFSSSPMPAVGP
-126 QSANQ
+126 S
-131 TGQTQDSQDLAGA
+131 
-144 ADLGT
+144 
-149 SNTAQSP
+149 
-156 GSPTGTTAPMT
+156 GSVPMG
-167 GLLDGLSARPRRV
+167 GLLDGLSARTRRT
-180 QRLGASDPPTIPR
+180 QRVGAEPPIIPR
-193 SLTGATDSAIPTR
+193 SLAGQAEASASTGAEGFGVLRDSLATR
-206 GDERLGS
+206 E
-213 FNENVAD
+213 
-220 RSSNDR
+220 SSTRQGEVSN
-226 VGSPNGAS
+226 
-234 LIDSGLIASLQAS
+234 IDPAMLTSLQAS

-259 AMAGLIDQ
+259 AVAGLVDQ
-267 VRRDIADLAQLTQQG
+267 VRHDIAELSQLTQQG
-282 LASNDQQALTTQQRL
+282 LASNDQQAITTQQRL

-303 LGALSEM
+303 LQALTQLTAKW
-310 SAQWARFDNQ
+310 SAFDGQ
-320 FGEGLKASLE
+320 FGEGLKSSLE
-330 PANAILQQVIAQHA
+330 PANAMLRQVIEQYA

-351 QLQEG
+351 QIQEA
-356 QRQGLEQTDPNLLAN
+356 QRQGIQQSDPDLLAS
-371 RVDALI
+371 RVESLL

-389 GLVREQLAS
+389 GLVREQLAN

-406 PLASSGGQLSSLG
+406 TLASSGGQASALG
-419 NDSAQVQQL
+419 SESVQVQQL
-428 VSAMDARLE
+428 VATMDARLE

-452 QGSDSGAGL
+452 QGSDSGASL

-469 QVEMLRTELPA
+469 QVEMLRGELPA

-537 AIIQETRQ
+537 AVILETRQ
-545 IFGETRQMLGDTKAR
+545 IFGETRQILSDTQSR
-560 VDQSRVEIDQ
+560 VDQSRTEIEQRLGQISSQVDSRVGAAIEAG
-570 HLNQIG
+570 LNQ
-576 AQVNENLSQLGG
+576 SQAL
-588 QFTQGLV
+588 L
-595 DVGRQIEQFDQRID
+595 
-609 AAISAGLGQTQSL
+609 L
-622 FVETRSLFESSQ
+622 ETRSLFEASQ

-644 GLAREQINALQAL
+644 GLAREQINALQGL
-657 LEQAAATAPR
+657 LQEAAASAPKADEFR
-667 ADDVHA
+667 AVEHHL
-673 MQGRLQALDQQF
+673 RALDENL
-685 SQQIQQLAQLILER
+685 SQQIQQFAQLISTGSESELIRIDKLEAAVGGAIVATANELQQRLEDSHASFSKVIDLANRDLIGQIEILSTR
-699 SDAESLRGNQLQIAL
+699 SA
-714 GGSIAAS
+714 AAS
-721 AQDLQSKVE
+721 DGLS
-730 ESQSR
+730 SQI
-735 FGNALA
+735 
-741 QTSQELLSRIEAL
+741 SRIE
-754 GIQTSGGAEALSS
+754 E
-767 QVQRLDQQSASL
+767 QSANL
-779 LSQLESRL
+779 LVHLETRL
-787 PETFGA
+787 PGSFIATFQE
-793 SFRDGL
+793 SL
-799 DRLSGLVTSLIER
+799 ERLSALVSSLVER
-812 SNTDVGT
+812 GSSDIAV
-819 LLAELRQVLE
+819 LLGELKQILE
-829 SSRNLLIERTEV
+829 DGRNLLIERTEV
-841 LVPALDRLGDLGAG
+841 FVPALEKLGSLDSGLHELRERLL
-855 LGQLQ
+855 
-860 QRLVAIEQGGER
+860 AIERSGEQGA
-872 EVSEAGAWRDE
+872 SEANTWRDE
-883 VRSLLGQTQGLIVER
+883 VRALLGQTQGIIVER
-898 TAALDSAQQQ
+898 IAALDSAQQQ
-908 AGGLAQSLDDLALR
+908 SGGLAEKLAELAVN
-922 LEARFQAGQAQ
+922 LEASFQTGQTKIQDETAQGQA
-933 LQEGAS
+933 S
-939 RGQGEI
+939 IRH
-945 QRLLDANRALL
+945 LLEDNRALL
-956 IDRSEVLSG
+956 IDRSEVLAAG
-965 AMAQLNDLRVP
+965 IAKLNDMGVP
-976 LSALEQRF
+976 LAALEQRF
-984 EVLSQAQER
+984 EKLSQVSEQGLER
-993 GFEQL
+993 L
-998 DQSLLAQRDQV
+998 DQSLRAWSDGASKSADQMHDA
-1009 QRSSERIQ
+1009 I
-1017 ETLGDVRGGVQSLQS
+1017 GDVRGHVQTLHA
-1032 SFSLAQGQLA
+1032 SFAQAQGQLA
-1042 SLQSAFAEAAALG
+1042 SLQSAFSEAAALG
-1055 PQGSELHAIRDQL
+1055 PQASELEGIRDQI
-1068 AQLHDQLARETQSLS
+1068 AKFNHQLLGEAESIKMAVQRVHADARADIADFRQ
-1083 VSIERVQTGSREQFV
+1083 V
-1098 DLRDEV
+1098 V
-1104 ATRMQFDLLKEDLPA
+1104 ATRSQLDLLRDDLPA
-1119 QFSELSARIE
+1119 QFLELSGRIDS
-1129 AWFRRQAER
+1129 WFRKQAER
-1138 SVEAEMRLPE
+1138 QLELDAQLPDN
-1148 SIVGKI
+1148 IIGKI
-1154 QNSWEGLTYSI
+1154 QHSWDGLTYSI
-1165 AEVVRRGLGDS
+1165 AEVVRRGLGDTT
-1176 AQLFTE
+1176 QLFGE
-1182 AKALL
+1182 AKELL
-1187 ESSKTLIDERTDL
+1187 ERSKTLMDERTDL

-1230 GYLQRGGGEKLAV
+1230 GYLQRGGGEKLAA

-1249 QKGLRIEQEQREVA
+1249 QKGLRVEQEQREVA
-1263 EQQSRLLK
+1263 EQQTRLLR
-1271 DLRSELGSR
+1271 DLRVELGSR
-1280 LEQIQAG
+1280 LEQINAG
-1287 LQQPVDLL
+1287 LQQPVELL
-1295 RQGLSSSSDALRGV
+1295 RQGLSSSADAMRGV
-1309 IATGL
+1309 IASGM
-1314 DSVAVQLSSHQQAAS
+1314 DSIAVQLTSQQQAAS
-1329 ERLAKLLDDV
+1329 DRIAKLLDDV

-1366 EINSDLQHTR
+1366 EINADLQQTR
-1376 DALQTNLSHSLSEVR
+1376 DALQVNLSNSLSEVR
-1391 EISVLQQRSLS
+1391 EFSVLQQRSLA

-1409 EHTATLMQ
+1409 EQTATLMQ

-1476 RLASDVAGF
+1476 RLAGDVAGF

-1540 HQESLKNVDFNAFLE
+1540 HQESLKQVDFNAFLE
-1555 SLDGRFQPLATQAY
+1555 TLDARFQPLATQAY

-1587 SGALQTLIE
+1587 SGALQNLIE

-1620 IRQQSLLREDLLNRA
+1620 IRQQTLLREDLLNRA
-1635 AQQDDLLRLSISQLI
+1635 AQQDDLLRLSVSQLI

-1660 ARADLINQSI
+1660 ARAELINQSI
-1670 GQLKELQVGYQVQL
+1670 NQLKELQVNYQVQV
-1684 EETSKQRQRE
+1684 EETTKQRQRE
-1694 LVDLLQGGQESISTA
+1694 LVDLVQNGQELLSSA
-1709 QRDGLRQM
+1709 QRDGLRQV
-1717 LDAGQDRYNKLLQ
+1717 LDAGQDRYNKILQ
-1730 LQNQLFEK
+1730 LQTQLFEK
-1738 QRDQHTQYHEVGQR
+1738 QRDQQTQYHEIGQR
-1752 TQQQWFDQAQTLIR
+1752 SQQQWFDQAQTLIR
-1766 RNHETLIGLAE
+1766 RNHETLLSLTE

-1811 NHSQVQSLQNS
+1811 NHNQVQSLQNS

-1844 EFNDVRQL
+1844 EFNDVRQV

-1868 EQIVTRSERGFM
+1868 EQIVSRSERGFM

-1944 VSVKDELSG
+1944 ISVKDELSG

-2035 GMLSQ
+2035 GMLTQ

-2071 RELYGVVRDSGLSA
+2071 RELHGVVRDSGLSA

-2092 AIGDLQDR
+2092 AIGDLHDR
-2100 LVPPSDMAAT
+2100 LVQPSDMAAT
-2110 QLNELRAHTDRLTE
+2110 QLNELRANTDRLND
-2124 RVDQSLQRVDAVMG
+2124 RIDQNLQRVDAMMG

-2156 MSEMRREFGPL
+2156 MSELRREFGPL
-2167 ARSNEIETVSERLR
+2167 ARSNEIESVSERLR

-2191 DQVTRIRAGLQ
+2191 DQVTRIRAGFQ
-2202 GLENAFSKLDVL
+2202 SLESTFAKLDVL
-2214 SSQVEQSRAE
+2214 SSQVEQTRAE
-2224 SVKEQHIVEAVSVI
+2224 SVKEQHIVEAVAVI

-2263 NSVSASNA
+2263 NAVSSSSA

-2283 VQMMHNEMSELRS
+2283 MQMMHNEMSELRS
-2296 MLSRIESKLER
+2296 ILSRIESKLER

>member
-7 QEVYEELGFTHEQ
+7 QEIYEELGFTHEQ
-20 FEKAMAMV
+20 FENAMAMV

-82 TNLSGSPDMSPLAG
+82 SALGSLSEASNPAG
-96 MSEPDSP
+96 MADPDSP
-103 EALEA
+103 EAMEA
-108 LQAFRRGAGLVQ
+108 LQAFRRGAGLAPSASSPSAAPGSSSTTGTNVAGSGGAESNSAPTA
-120 NPQAGP
+120 NPQLSSSPMPAVGP
-126 QSANQ
+126 S
-131 TGQTQDSQDLAGA
+131 
-144 ADLGT
+144 
-149 SNTAQSP
+149 
-156 GSPTGTTAPMT
+156 GSVPMG
-167 GLLDGLSARPRRV
+167 GLLDGLSARTRRT
-180 QRLGASDPPTIPR
+180 QRVGAEPPIIPR
-193 SLTGATDSAIPTR
+193 SLAGQAEASASTGAEGFGVLRDSLATR
-206 GDERLGS
+206 E
-213 FNENVAD
+213 
-220 RSSNDR
+220 SSTRQGEVSN
-226 VGSPNGAS
+226 
-234 LIDSGLIASLQAS
+234 IDPAMLTSLQAS

-259 AMAGLIDQ
+259 AVAGLVDQ
-267 VRRDIADLAQLTQQG
+267 VRRDIAELSQLTQQG
-282 LASNDQQALTTQQRL
+282 LASNDQQAITTQQRL

-303 LGALSEM
+303 LQALTQLTAKW
-310 SAQWARFDNQ
+310 SAFDGQ
-320 FGEGLKASLE
+320 FGEGLKSSLE
-330 PANAILQQVIAQHA
+330 PANAMLRQVIEQYA

-351 QLQEG
+351 QIQEA
-356 QRQGLEQTDPNLLAN
+356 QRQGIQQSDPDLLAS
-371 RVDALI
+371 RVESLL

-389 GLVREQLAS
+389 GLVREQLAN

-406 PLASSGGQLSSLG
+406 TLASSGGQASALG
-419 NDSAQVQQL
+419 SESVQVQQL
-428 VSAMDARLE
+428 VATMDARLE

-452 QGSDSGAGL
+452 QGSDSGASL

-469 QVEMLRTELPA
+469 QVEMLRGELPA

-537 AIIQETRQ
+537 AVILETRQ
-545 IFGETRQMLGDTKAR
+545 IFGETRQILSDTQSR
-560 VDQSRVEIDQ
+560 VDQSRTEIEQRLGQISSQVDSRVGAAIEAG
-570 HLNQIG
+570 LNQ
-576 AQVNENLSQLGG
+576 SQAL
-588 QFTQGLV
+588 L
-595 DVGRQIEQFDQRID
+595 
-609 AAISAGLGQTQSL
+609 L
-622 FVETRSLFESSQ
+622 ETRSLFEASQ

-644 GLAREQINALQAL
+644 GLAREQINALQGL
-657 LEQAAATAPR
+657 LQEAAASAPKADEFR
-667 ADDVHA
+667 AVEHHL
-673 MQGRLQALDQQF
+673 RALDENL
-685 SQQIQQLAQLILER
+685 SQQIQQFAQLISTGSESELIRIDKLEAAVGGAIVATANELQQRLEDSHASFSKVIDLANRDLIGQIEILSTR
-699 SDAESLRGNQLQIAL
+699 SA
-714 GGSIAAS
+714 AAS
-721 AQDLQSKVE
+721 D
-730 ESQSR
+730 
-735 FGNALA
+735 G
-741 QTSQELLSRIEAL
+741 
-754 GIQTSGGAEALSS
+754 LSS
-767 QVQRLDQQSASL
+767 QISRLEEQSANL
-779 LSQLESRL
+779 LVHLEARL
-787 PETFGA
+787 PGSFIATFQE
-793 SFRDGL
+793 SL
-799 DRLSGLVTSLIER
+799 ERLSAMVSSLVER
-812 SNTDVGT
+812 GSSDIAV
-819 LLAELRQVLE
+819 LLGELKQILE
-829 SSRNLLIERTEV
+829 DGRNLLIERTEV
-841 LVPALDRLGDLGAG
+841 FVPALEKLGSLDSGLHELRERLL
-855 LGQLQ
+855 
-860 QRLVAIEQGGER
+860 AIERSGVQGA
-872 EVSEAGAWRDE
+872 SEGNTWRDE
-883 VRSLLGQTQGLIVER
+883 VRALLGQTQGIIVER
-898 TAALDSAQQQ
+898 IAALDSAQQQ
-908 AGGLAQSLDDLALR
+908 SGGLAEKLAELAVN
-922 LEARFQAGQAQ
+922 LEASFQTGQTKIQDETAQGQA
-933 LQEGAS
+933 S
-939 RGQGEI
+939 IRH
-945 QRLLDANRALL
+945 LLEDNRALL
-956 IDRSEVLSG
+956 IDRSEVLAAG
-965 AMAQLNDLRVP
+965 IAKLNDMGVP
-976 LSALEQRF
+976 LAALEQRF
-984 EVLSQAQER
+984 EKLSQVSEQGLER
-993 GFEQL
+993 L
-998 DQSLLAQRDQV
+998 DQSLRAWSDGASKSADQMHDA
-1009 QRSSERIQ
+1009 I
-1017 ETLGDVRGGVQSLQS
+1017 GDVRGHVQTLHA
-1032 SFSLAQGQLA
+1032 SFAQAQGQLA
-1042 SLQSAFAEAAALG
+1042 SLQSAFSEAAALG
-1055 PQGSELHAIRDQL
+1055 PQASELEGIRDQI
-1068 AQLHDQLARETQSLS
+1068 AKFNHQLLGEAESIKMAVQRVHADARADIADFRQ
-1083 VSIERVQTGSREQFV
+1083 V
-1098 DLRDEV
+1098 V
-1104 ATRMQFDLLKEDLPA
+1104 ATRSQLDLLRDDLPA
-1119 QFSELSARIE
+1119 QFLELSGRIDS
-1129 AWFRRQAER
+1129 WFRKQAER
-1138 SVEAEMRLPE
+1138 QLELDAQLPDN
-1148 SIVGKI
+1148 IIGKI
-1154 QNSWEGLTYSI
+1154 QHSWDGLTYSI

-1176 AQLFTE
+1176 TQLFGE
-1182 AKALL
+1182 AKELL
-1187 ESSKTLIDERTDL
+1187 ERSKTLMDERTDL

-1230 GYLQRGGGEKLAV
+1230 GYLQRGGGEKLAA

-1249 QKGLRIEQEQREVA
+1249 QKGLRVEQEQREVA
-1263 EQQSRLLK
+1263 EQQTRLLR
-1271 DLRSELGSR
+1271 DLRVELGSR
-1280 LEQIQAG
+1280 LEQINAG
-1287 LQQPVDLL
+1287 LQQPVELL
-1295 RQGLSSSSDALRGV
+1295 RQGLSSSADAMRGV
-1309 IATGL
+1309 IASGM
-1314 DSVAVQLSSHQQAAS
+1314 DSIAVQLTSQQQAAS
-1329 ERLAKLLDDV
+1329 DRIAKLLDDV

-1355 VLRSDMGNLAR
+1355 VLRSDMGSLAR
-1366 EINSDLQHTR
+1366 EINADLQQTR
-1376 DALQTNLSHSLSEVR
+1376 DALQVNLSNSLSEVR
-1391 EISVLQQRSLS
+1391 EFSVLQQRSLA

-1409 EHTATLMQ
+1409 EQTATLMQ

-1476 RLASDVAGF
+1476 RLAGDVAGF

-1540 HQESLKNVDFNAFLE
+1540 HQESLKQVDFNAFLE
-1555 SLDGRFQPLATQAY
+1555 TLDARFQPLATQAY

-1587 SGALQTLIE
+1587 SGALQNLIE

-1620 IRQQSLLREDLLNRA
+1620 IRQQTLLREDLLNRA
-1635 AQQDDLLRLSISQLI
+1635 AQQDDLLRLSVSQLI

-1660 ARADLINQSI
+1660 ARAELINQSI
-1670 GQLKELQVGYQVQL
+1670 NQLKELQVNYQVQV
-1684 EETSKQRQRE
+1684 EETTKQRQRE
-1694 LVDLLQGGQESISTA
+1694 LVDLVQNGQELLSSA
-1709 QRDGLRQM
+1709 QRDGLRQV
-1717 LDAGQDRYNKLLQ
+1717 LDAGQDRYNKILQ
-1730 LQNQLFEK
+1730 LQTQLFEK
-1738 QRDQHTQYHEVGQR
+1738 QRDQQTQYHEIGQR
-1752 TQQQWFDQAQTLIR
+1752 SQQQWFDQAQTLIR
-1766 RNHETLIGLAE
+1766 RNHETLLSLTE

-1811 NHSQVQSLQNS
+1811 NHNQVQSLQNS

-1844 EFNDVRQL
+1844 EFNDVRQV

-1868 EQIVTRSERGFM
+1868 EQIVSRSERGFM

-1944 VSVKDELSG
+1944 ISVKDELSG

-2035 GMLSQ
+2035 GMLTQ

-2071 RELYGVVRDSGLSA
+2071 RELHGVVRDSGLSA

-2092 AIGDLQDR
+2092 AIGDLHDR
-2100 LVPPSDMAAT
+2100 LVQPSDMAAT
-2110 QLNELRAHTDRLTE
+2110 QLNELRANTDRLND
-2124 RVDQSLQRVDAVMG
+2124 RIDQNLQRVDAMMG

-2156 MSEMRREFGPL
+2156 MSELRREFGPL
-2167 ARSNEIETVSERLR
+2167 ARSNEIESVSERLR

-2191 DQVTRIRAGLQ
+2191 DQVTRIRAGFQ
-2202 GLENAFSKLDVL
+2202 SLESTFAKLDVL
-2214 SSQVEQSRAE
+2214 SSQVEQTRAE
-2224 SVKEQHIVEAVSVI
+2224 SVKEQHIVEAVAVI

-2263 NSVSASNA
+2263 NAVSSSSA

-2283 VQMMHNEMSELRS
+2283 MQMMHNEMSELRS
-2296 MLSRIESKLER
+2296 ILSRIESKLER

>member
-1 MTTRLP
+1 
-7 QEVYEELGFTHEQ
+7 
-20 FEKAMAMV
+20 
-28 QELGSN
+28 
-34 RAADRAM
+34 M
-41 GLSSGTVA
+41 G
-49 RWARAWL
+49 
-56 LASRALEENPQA
+56 
-68 DPREILA
+68 
-75 GLKLSRR
+75 
-82 TNLSGSPDMSPLAG
+82 
-96 MSEPDSP
+96 
-103 EALEA
+103 
-108 LQAFRRGAGLVQ
+108 
-120 NPQAGP
+120 
-126 QSANQ
+126 
-131 TGQTQDSQDLAGA
+131 
-144 ADLGT
+144 
-149 SNTAQSP
+149 
-156 GSPTGTTAPMT
+156 
-167 GLLDGLSARPRRV
+167 GLLDGLSARTRRT
-180 QRLGASDPPTIPR
+180 QRVGAEPPIIPR
-193 SLTGATDSAIPTR
+193 SLAGQAEASASTGAEGFGVLRDSLATR
-206 GDERLGS
+206 E
-213 FNENVAD
+213 
-220 RSSNDR
+220 SSTRQGEVSN
-226 VGSPNGAS
+226 
-234 LIDSGLIASLQAS
+234 IDPAMLTSLQAS

-259 AMAGLIDQ
+259 AVAGLVDQ
-267 VRRDIADLAQLTQQG
+267 VRHDIAELSQLTQQG
-282 LASNDQQALTTQQRL
+282 LASNDQQAITTQQRL

-303 LGALSEM
+303 LQALTQLTAKW
-310 SAQWARFDNQ
+310 SAFDGQ
-320 FGEGLKASLE
+320 FGEGLKSSLE
-330 PANAILQQVIAQHA
+330 PANAMLRQVIEQYA

-351 QLQEG
+351 QIQEA
-356 QRQGLEQTDPNLLAN
+356 QRQGIQQSDPDLLAS
-371 RVDALI
+371 RVESLL

-389 GLVREQLAS
+389 GLVREQLAN

-406 PLASSGGQLSSLG
+406 TLASSGGQASALG
-419 NDSAQVQQL
+419 SESVQVQQL
-428 VSAMDARLE
+428 VATMDARLE

-452 QGSDSGAGL
+452 QGSDSGASL

-469 QVEMLRTELPA
+469 QVEMLRGELPA

-537 AIIQETRQ
+537 AVILETRQ
-545 IFGETRQMLGDTKAR
+545 IFGETRQILSDTQSR
-560 VDQSRVEIDQ
+560 VDQSRTEIEQRLGQISSQVDSRVGAAIEAG
-570 HLNQIG
+570 LNQ
-576 AQVNENLSQLGG
+576 SQAL
-588 QFTQGLV
+588 L
-595 DVGRQIEQFDQRID
+595 
-609 AAISAGLGQTQSL
+609 L
-622 FVETRSLFESSQ
+622 ETRSLFEASQ

-644 GLAREQINALQAL
+644 GLAREQINALQGL
-657 LEQAAATAPR
+657 LQEAAASAPKADEFR
-667 ADDVHA
+667 AVEHHL
-673 MQGRLQALDQQF
+673 RALDVNL
-685 SQQIQQLAQLILER
+685 SQQIQQF
-699 SDAESLRGNQLQIAL
+699 N
-714 GGSIAAS
+714 
-721 AQDLQSKVE
+721 QDLLGQIEILSTKTIADSE
-730 ESQSR
+730 GLSSQI
-735 FGNALA
+735 
-741 QTSQELLSRIEAL
+741 SRIE
-754 GIQTSGGAEALSS
+754 E
-767 QVQRLDQQSASL
+767 QSANL
-779 LSQLESRL
+779 LVHLETRL
-787 PETFGA
+787 PGSFIATFQE
-793 SFRDGL
+793 SL
-799 DRLSGLVTSLIER
+799 ERLSALVSSLVER
-812 SNTDVGT
+812 GSSDIAV
-819 LLAELRQVLE
+819 LLGELKQILE
-829 SSRNLLIERTEV
+829 DGRNLLIERTEV
-841 LVPALDRLGDLGAG
+841 FVPALEKLGSLDSGLHELRERLL
-855 LGQLQ
+855 
-860 QRLVAIEQGGER
+860 AIERSGVQGA
-872 EVSEAGAWRDE
+872 SEANTWRDE
-883 VRSLLGQTQGLIVER
+883 VRALLGQTQGIIVER
-898 TAALDSAQQQ
+898 IAALDSAQQQ
-908 AGGLAQSLDDLALR
+908 SGGLAEKLAELAVN
-922 LEARFQAGQAQ
+922 LEASFQTGQTKIQDETAQGQA
-933 LQEGAS
+933 S
-939 RGQGEI
+939 IRH
-945 QRLLDANRALL
+945 LLEDNRALL
-956 IDRSEVLSG
+956 IDRSEVLAAG
-965 AMAQLNDLRVP
+965 IAKLNDMGVP
-976 LSALEQRF
+976 LAALEQRF
-984 EVLSQAQER
+984 EKLSQVSEQGLER
-993 GFEQL
+993 L
-998 DQSLLAQRDQV
+998 DQSLRAWSDGASKSADQMHDA
-1009 QRSSERIQ
+1009 I
-1017 ETLGDVRGGVQSLQS
+1017 GDVRGHVQTLHA
-1032 SFSLAQGQLA
+1032 SFAQAQGQLA
-1042 SLQSAFAEAAALG
+1042 SLQSAFSEAAALG
-1055 PQGSELHAIRDQL
+1055 PQASELEGIRDQI
-1068 AQLHDQLARETQSLS
+1068 AKFNHQLLGEAESIKMSVQRVHADARADIADFRQ
-1083 VSIERVQTGSREQFV
+1083 V
-1098 DLRDEV
+1098 V
-1104 ATRMQFDLLKEDLPA
+1104 ATRSQLDLLRDDLPA
-1119 QFSELSARIE
+1119 QFLELSGRIDS
-1129 AWFRRQAER
+1129 WFRKQAER
-1138 SVEAEMRLPE
+1138 QLELDAQLPDN
-1148 SIVGKI
+1148 IIGKI
-1154 QNSWEGLTYSI
+1154 QHSWDGLTYSI
-1165 AEVVRRGLGDS
+1165 AEVVRRGLGDTT
-1176 AQLFTE
+1176 QLFGE
-1182 AKALL
+1182 AKELL
-1187 ESSKTLIDERTDL
+1187 ERSKTLMDERTDL

-1230 GYLQRGGGEKLAV
+1230 GYLQRGGGEKLAA

-1249 QKGLRIEQEQREVA
+1249 QKGLRVEQEQREVA
-1263 EQQSRLLK
+1263 EQQTRLLR
-1271 DLRSELGSR
+1271 DLRVELGSR
-1280 LEQIQAG
+1280 LEQINAG
-1287 LQQPVDLL
+1287 LQQPVELL
-1295 RQGLSSSSDALRGV
+1295 RQGLSSSADAMRGV
-1309 IATGL
+1309 IASGM
-1314 DSVAVQLSSHQQAAS
+1314 DSIAVQLTSQQQAAS
-1329 ERLAKLLDDV
+1329 DRIAKLLDDV

-1366 EINSDLQHTR
+1366 EINADLQQTR
-1376 DALQTNLSHSLSEVR
+1376 DALQVNLSNSLSEVR
-1391 EISVLQQRSLS
+1391 EFSVLQQRSLA

-1409 EHTATLMQ
+1409 EQTATLMQ

-1476 RLASDVAGF
+1476 RLAGDVAGF

-1540 HQESLKNVDFNAFLE
+1540 HQESLKQVDFNAFLE
-1555 SLDGRFQPLATQAY
+1555 TLDARFQPLATQAY

-1587 SGALQTLIE
+1587 SGALQNLIE

-1620 IRQQSLLREDLLNRA
+1620 IRQQTLLREDLLNRA
-1635 AQQDDLLRLSISQLI
+1635 AQQDDLLRLSVSQLI

-1660 ARADLINQSI
+1660 ARAELINQSI
-1670 GQLKELQVGYQVQL
+1670 NQLKELQVNYQVQV
-1684 EETSKQRQRE
+1684 EETTKQRQRE
-1694 LVDLLQGGQESISTA
+1694 LVDLVQNGQELLSSA
-1709 QRDGLRQM
+1709 QRDGLRQV
-1717 LDAGQDRYNKLLQ
+1717 LDAGQDRYNKILQ
-1730 LQNQLFEK
+1730 LQTQLFEK
-1738 QRDQHTQYHEVGQR
+1738 QRDQQTQYHEIGQR
-1752 TQQQWFDQAQTLIR
+1752 SQQQWFDQAQTLIR
-1766 RNHETLIGLAE
+1766 RNHETLLSLTE

-1811 NHSQVQSLQNS
+1811 NHNQVQSLQNS

-1844 EFNDVRQL
+1844 EFNDVRQV

-1868 EQIVTRSERGFM
+1868 EQIVSRSERGFM

-1944 VSVKDELSG
+1944 ISVKDELSG

-2035 GMLSQ
+2035 GMLTQ

-2071 RELYGVVRDSGLSA
+2071 RELHGVVRDSGLSA

-2092 AIGDLQDR
+2092 AIGDLHDR
-2100 LVPPSDMAAT
+2100 LVQPSDMAAT
-2110 QLNELRAHTDRLTE
+2110 QLNELRANTDRLND
-2124 RVDQSLQRVDAVMG
+2124 RIDQNLQRVDAMMG

-2156 MSEMRREFGPL
+2156 MSELRREFGPL
-2167 ARSNEIETVSERLR
+2167 ARSNEIESVSERLR

-2191 DQVTRIRAGLQ
+2191 DQVTRIRAGFQ
-2202 GLENAFSKLDVL
+2202 SLESTFAKLDVL
-2214 SSQVEQSRAE
+2214 SSQVEQTRAE
-2224 SVKEQHIVEAVSVI
+2224 SVKEQHIVEAVAVI

-2263 NSVSASNA
+2263 NAVSSSSA

-2283 VQMMHNEMSELRS
+2283 MQMMHNEMSELRS
-2296 MLSRIESKLER
+2296 ILSRIESKLER

>member
-7 QEVYEELGFTHEQ
+7 QEIYEELGFTHEQ
-20 FEKAMAMV
+20 FENAMAMV

-82 TNLSGSPDMSPLAG
+82 SALGSLSEASNPAG
-96 MSEPDSP
+96 MADPDSP
-103 EALEA
+103 EAMEA
-108 LQAFRRGAGLVQ
+108 LQAFRRGAGLAPSASSPSAAPGSSSTTGTNVAGSGEAESNSAPTA
-120 NPQAGP
+120 NPQFSSSPMPAVGP
-126 QSANQ
+126 S
-131 TGQTQDSQDLAGA
+131 
-144 ADLGT
+144 
-149 SNTAQSP
+149 
-156 GSPTGTTAPMT
+156 GSVPMG
-167 GLLDGLSARPRRV
+167 GLLDGLSARTRRT
-180 QRLGASDPPTIPR
+180 QRVGAEPPIIPR
-193 SLTGATDSAIPTR
+193 SLAGQAEASASTGAEGFGVIRDSLATR
-206 GDERLGS
+206 E
-213 FNENVAD
+213 
-220 RSSNDR
+220 SSTRQGEVSN
-226 VGSPNGAS
+226 
-234 LIDSGLIASLQAS
+234 IDPAMLTSLQAS

-259 AMAGLIDQ
+259 AVAGLVDQ
-267 VRRDIADLAQLTQQG
+267 VRHDIAELSQLTQQG
-282 LASNDQQALTTQQRL
+282 LASNDQQAITTQQRL

-303 LGALSEM
+303 LQALTQLTAKW
-310 SAQWARFDNQ
+310 SAFDGQ
-320 FGEGLKASLE
+320 FGEGLKSSLE
-330 PANAILQQVIAQHA
+330 PANAMLRQVIEQYA

-351 QLQEG
+351 QIQEA
-356 QRQGLEQTDPNLLAN
+356 QRQGIQQSDPDLLAS
-371 RVDALI
+371 RVESLL

-389 GLVREQLAS
+389 GLVREQLAN

-406 PLASSGGQLSSLG
+406 TLASSGGQASALG
-419 NDSAQVQQL
+419 SESVQVQQL
-428 VSAMDARLE
+428 VATMDARLE

-452 QGSDSGAGL
+452 QGSDSGASL

-469 QVEMLRTELPA
+469 QVEMLRGELPA

-537 AIIQETRQ
+537 AVILETRQ
-545 IFGETRQMLGDTKAR
+545 IFGETRQILSDTQSR
-560 VDQSRVEIDQ
+560 VDQSRTEIEQRLGQISSQVDSRVGAAIEAG
-570 HLNQIG
+570 LNQ
-576 AQVNENLSQLGG
+576 SQAL
-588 QFTQGLV
+588 L
-595 DVGRQIEQFDQRID
+595 
-609 AAISAGLGQTQSL
+609 L
-622 FVETRSLFESSQ
+622 ETRSLFEASQ

-644 GLAREQINALQAL
+644 GLAREQINALQGL
-657 LEQAAATAPR
+657 LQEAAASAPKADEFR
-667 ADDVHA
+667 AVEHHL
-673 MQGRLQALDQQF
+673 RALDENL
-685 SQQIQQLAQLILER
+685 SQQIQQFAQLISTGSESELIRIDKLEAAVGGAIVATANELQQRLEDSHASFSKVIDLANRDLIGQIEILSTR
-699 SDAESLRGNQLQIAL
+699 SA
-714 GGSIAAS
+714 AAS
-721 AQDLQSKVE
+721 D
-730 ESQSR
+730 
-735 FGNALA
+735 G
-741 QTSQELLSRIEAL
+741 
-754 GIQTSGGAEALSS
+754 LSS
-767 QVQRLDQQSASL
+767 QISRLEEQSANL
-779 LSQLESRL
+779 LVHLETRL
-787 PETFGA
+787 PGSFIATFQE
-793 SFRDGL
+793 SL
-799 DRLSGLVTSLIER
+799 ERLSALVSSLVER
-812 SNTDVGT
+812 GSSDIAV
-819 LLAELRQVLE
+819 LLGELKQILE
-829 SSRNLLIERTEV
+829 DGRNLLIERTEV
-841 LVPALDRLGDLGAG
+841 FVPALEKLGSLDSGLHELRERLL
-855 LGQLQ
+855 
-860 QRLVAIEQGGER
+860 AIERSGVQGA
-872 EVSEAGAWRDE
+872 SEGNTWRDE
-883 VRSLLGQTQGLIVER
+883 VRALLGQTQGIIVER
-898 TAALDSAQQQ
+898 IAALDSAQQQ
-908 AGGLAQSLDDLALR
+908 SGGLAEKLAELAVN
-922 LEARFQAGQAQ
+922 LEASFQTGQTKIQDETAQGQA
-933 LQEGAS
+933 S
-939 RGQGEI
+939 IRH
-945 QRLLDANRALL
+945 LLEDNRALL
-956 IDRSEVLSG
+956 IDRSEVLAAG
-965 AMAQLNDLRVP
+965 IAKLNDMGVP
-976 LSALEQRF
+976 LAALEQRF
-984 EVLSQAQER
+984 EKLSQVSEQGLER
-993 GFEQL
+993 L
-998 DQSLLAQRDQV
+998 DQSLRAWSDGASKSADQMHDA
-1009 QRSSERIQ
+1009 I
-1017 ETLGDVRGGVQSLQS
+1017 GDVRGHVQTLHA
-1032 SFSLAQGQLA
+1032 SFAQAQGQLA
-1042 SLQSAFAEAAALG
+1042 SLQSAFSEAAALG
-1055 PQGSELHAIRDQL
+1055 PQASELEGIRDQI
-1068 AQLHDQLARETQSLS
+1068 AKFNHQLLGEAESIKMAVQRVHADARADIADFRQ
-1083 VSIERVQTGSREQFV
+1083 V
-1098 DLRDEV
+1098 V
-1104 ATRMQFDLLKEDLPA
+1104 ATRSQLDLLRDDLPA
-1119 QFSELSARIE
+1119 QFLELSGRIDS
-1129 AWFRRQAER
+1129 WFRKQAER
-1138 SVEAEMRLPE
+1138 QLELDAQLPDN
-1148 SIVGKI
+1148 IIGKI
-1154 QNSWEGLTYSI
+1154 QHSWDGLTYSI
-1165 AEVVRRGLGDS
+1165 AEVVRRGLGDTT
-1176 AQLFTE
+1176 QLFGE
-1182 AKALL
+1182 AKELL
-1187 ESSKTLIDERTDL
+1187 ERSKTLMDERTDL

-1230 GYLQRGGGEKLAV
+1230 GYLQRGGGEKLAA

-1249 QKGLRIEQEQREVA
+1249 QKGLRVEQEQREVA
-1263 EQQSRLLK
+1263 EQQTRLLR
-1271 DLRSELGSR
+1271 DLRVELGSR
-1280 LEQIQAG
+1280 LEQINAG
-1287 LQQPVDLL
+1287 LQQPVELL
-1295 RQGLSSSSDALRGV
+1295 RQGLSSSADAMRGV
-1309 IATGL
+1309 IASGM
-1314 DSVAVQLSSHQQAAS
+1314 DSIAVQLTSQQQAAS
-1329 ERLAKLLDDV
+1329 DRIAKLLDDV

-1355 VLRSDMGNLAR
+1355 VLRSDMGSLAR
-1366 EINSDLQHTR
+1366 EINADLQQTR
-1376 DALQTNLSHSLSEVR
+1376 DALQVNLSNSLSEVR
-1391 EISVLQQRSLS
+1391 EFSVLQQRSLA

-1409 EHTATLMQ
+1409 EQTATLMQ

-1476 RLASDVAGF
+1476 RLAGDVAGF

-1540 HQESLKNVDFNAFLE
+1540 HQESLKQVDFNAFLE
-1555 SLDGRFQPLATQAY
+1555 TLDARFQPLATQAY

-1587 SGALQTLIE
+1587 SGALQNLIE

-1620 IRQQSLLREDLLNRA
+1620 IRQQTLLREDLLNRA
-1635 AQQDDLLRLSISQLI
+1635 AQQDDLLRLSVSQLI

-1660 ARADLINQSI
+1660 ARAELINQSI
-1670 GQLKELQVGYQVQL
+1670 NQLKELQVNYQVQV
-1684 EETSKQRQRE
+1684 EETTKQRQRE
-1694 LVDLLQGGQESISTA
+1694 LVDLVQNGQELLSSA
-1709 QRDGLRQM
+1709 QRDGLRQV
-1717 LDAGQDRYNKLLQ
+1717 LDAGQDRYNKILQ
-1730 LQNQLFEK
+1730 LQTQLFEK
-1738 QRDQHTQYHEVGQR
+1738 QRDQQTQYHEIGQR
-1752 TQQQWFDQAQTLIR
+1752 SQQQWFDQAQTLIR
-1766 RNHETLIGLAE
+1766 RNHETLLSLTE

-1811 NHSQVQSLQNS
+1811 NHNQVQSLQNS

-1844 EFNDVRQL
+1844 EFNDVRQV

-1868 EQIVTRSERGFM
+1868 EQIVSRSERGFM

-1944 VSVKDELSG
+1944 ISVKDELSG

-2035 GMLSQ
+2035 GMLTQ

-2071 RELYGVVRDSGLSA
+2071 RELHGVVRDSGLSA

-2092 AIGDLQDR
+2092 AIGDLHDR
-2100 LVPPSDMAAT
+2100 LVQPSDMAAT
-2110 QLNELRAHTDRLTE
+2110 QLNELRANTDRLND
-2124 RVDQSLQRVDAVMG
+2124 RIDQNLQRVDAMMG

-2156 MSEMRREFGPL
+2156 MSELRREFGPL
-2167 ARSNEIETVSERLR
+2167 ARSNEIESVSERLR

-2191 DQVTRIRAGLQ
+2191 DQVTRIRAGFQ
-2202 GLENAFSKLDVL
+2202 SLESTFAKLDVL
-2214 SSQVEQSRAE
+2214 SSQVEQTRAE
-2224 SVKEQHIVEAVSVI
+2224 SVKEQHIVEAVAVI

-2263 NSVSASNA
+2263 NAVSSSSA

-2283 VQMMHNEMSELRS
+2283 MQMMHNEMSELRS
-2296 MLSRIESKLER
+2296 ILSRIESKLER